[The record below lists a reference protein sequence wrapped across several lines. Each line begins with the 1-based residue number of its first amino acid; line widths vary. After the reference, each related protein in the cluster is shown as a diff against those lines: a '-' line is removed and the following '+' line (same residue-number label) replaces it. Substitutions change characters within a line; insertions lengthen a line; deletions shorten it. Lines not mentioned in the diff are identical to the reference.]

1 MREYLLLELQEMIR
15 VLLVVALPID
25 LHLLCVLGQ
34 ELGVLKILLFKI
46 VIAFWVFS
54 LTFGGRL
61 GLYLC

>member
-1 MREYLLLELQEMIR
+1 MREYLILELQEMIR

-54 LTFGGRL
+54 FPLHL
-61 GLYLC
+61 GVG

>member
-1 MREYLLLELQEMIR
+1 MIR

>member
-1 MREYLLLELQEMIR
+1 M
-15 VLLVVALPID
+15 VALPID
-25 LHLLCVLGQ
+25 FNLFCVLGQ

-46 VIAFWVFS
+46 FIAFWDFS